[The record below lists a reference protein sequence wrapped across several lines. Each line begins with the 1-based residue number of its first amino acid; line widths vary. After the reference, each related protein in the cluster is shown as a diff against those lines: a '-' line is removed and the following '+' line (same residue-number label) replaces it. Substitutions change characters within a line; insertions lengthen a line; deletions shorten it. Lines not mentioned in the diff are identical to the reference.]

1 MGRGVLALLWQLSS
15 VQCRHL
21 YSSAPT
27 ATIDAN
33 FYENYAPFRPKT
45 SYEPDHSVPTYL
57 CHTETAH
64 RAIDQRLRE
73 KNFNFVLDIPNFPK
87 NNPFIIT
94 SRYPDSS
101 RYSWIRLQVSL
112 GRGDFN
118 SEKRKF
124 SRWRGRRTGMAIPGI
139 CRKSDDT
146 SRTVRAPCTPFDSH
160 STPFL
165 TTLSA
170 LRD

>member
-87 NNPFIIT
+87 NNPFIII

-101 RYSWIRLQVSL
+101 RYSWIRLQT
-112 GRGDFN
+112 
-118 SEKRKF
+118 
-124 SRWRGRRTGMAIPGI
+124 WRGGTLIVKKGN
-139 CRKSDDT
+139 
-146 SRTVRAPCTPFDSH
+146 SRVGGEEERAW
-160 STPFL
+160 PFL
-165 TTLSA
+165 AFVESPMIHRGLYAPPALLSTLTPLPS
-170 LRD
+170 

>member
-87 NNPFIIT
+87 NNPCGLSLLLDILIPLDILTIT
-94 SRYPDSS
+94 SK
-101 RYSWIRLQVSL
+101 L
-112 GRGDFN
+112 GEG
-118 SEKRKF
+118 
-124 SRWRGRRTGMAIPGI
+124 G
-139 CRKSDDT
+139 
-146 SRTVRAPCTPFDSH
+146 
-160 STPFL
+160 L
-165 TTLSA
+165 
-170 LRD
+170 